1 VNACEKCGDAIQSVA
16 IRPAVGRGPATMLGR
31 CRKCSARYRRSGTVK
46 WIADPDS
53 ESDESN

>member
-1 VNACEKCGDAIQSVA
+1 
-16 IRPAVGRGPATMLGR
+16 MLGR